1 MLRAENRLFGLAAAF
16 VVLAAVAVM
25 LAAPARAG
33 VWAVPVDGTI
43 LVFVVVWLACA
54 AVAAVVVQ
62 RALPRHDPYLSPIVF
77 LLSGWGIALIWR
89 LTPEFALRQT
99 IWLAI
104 GTAAMLLIV
113 LLPGDLRWLRR
124 YRYTWLFAGLAL
136 TALTLVLGVN
146 PSGAGDRLWLG
157 CCGLYLQPAE
167 ILKLLLVVFLASYL
181 TDRRELLFQTRPP
194 RLEPMPR
201 RESLVYFLPMLVM
214 WGFST
219 LILVSQHDLGM
230 STLFFGVFI
239 VMLYL
244 ASGRWEYVL
253 AGLVLLGLGAVIG
266 YRLFDV
272 VRLRVEAWW
281 NPWADSS
288 GRSFQIVQSLIAL
301 AAGGVFGAG
310 PGQGAPTLIP
320 VAHSDFIFAA
330 LAEEWGLA
338 GVLAMTALLG
348 AVVLRALR
356 IAAGAPGAFGQLLAA
371 GLGALLALQTLLIT
385 GGVIKLLP
393 LTGLTV
399 PFVSYGGSSLVSA
412 FCLVGVLLRLS
423 AMSDP
428 PARPGA
434 P

>member
-1 MLRAENRLFGLAAAF
+1 MQREENQLFSLSAAF
-16 VVLAAVAVM
+16 VLLAAVAVM

-33 VWAVPVDGTI
+33 VWAVPMDFSI
-43 LVFVVVWLACA
+43 LGFVAVWLACA
-54 AVAAVVVQ
+54 AAGAMVVQ
-62 RALPRHDPYLSPIVF
+62 RALPRHDLYLLPIVY

-89 LTPEFALRQT
+89 LAPQFAVRQT

-104 GTAAMLLIV
+104 GTAAMLGIV

-124 YRYTWLFAGLAL
+124 YRYTWLFTGLAL
-136 TALTLVLGVN
+136 TALTLILGVN
-146 PSGAGDRLWLG
+146 PSGSGDRLWLG
-157 CCGLYLQPAE
+157 CRGLYVQPAE

-181 TDRRELLFQTRPP
+181 TDRREMLFQTRPP
-194 RLEPMPR
+194 RVDPMPR
-201 RESLVYFLPMLVM
+201 GESLIYFLPMLVM

-219 LILVSQHDLGM
+219 LILVSQRDLGM

-253 AGLVLLGLGAVIG
+253 AGLLLLVLAAVIG
-266 YRLFDV
+266 YQLFDV
-272 VRLRVEAWW
+272 VRIRVQGWW
-281 NPWADSS
+281 NPWADPT
-288 GRSFQIVQSLIAL
+288 GRSFQIVQSLIAQ

-330 LAEEWGLA
+330 LAEEWGLL

-348 AVVLRALR
+348 AVVLRAMR
-356 IAAGAPGAFGQLLAA
+356 IAAGAPSAFGQLLAG

-393 LTGLTV
+393 LTGLTL

-423 AMSDP
+423 AMSDQ
-428 PARPGA
+428 PARPEA
-434 P
+434 T